1 MASPGVEAIIN
12 PGAIRMKFGTSG
24 LRGLVTD
31 MSDQLVTAY
40 TQAFLRHLETAGA
53 PARALLIGRDLRPSS
68 ARIAGNAL
76 AAAEALGVTGVDCGV
91 LPTPALA
98 LEAARRGLPAIMVT
112 GSHIPF
118 DYNGLKFYRPDG
130 EINKSDEVGI
140 TSALDIL
147 STPLPAPVSP
157 EEDAAARQRYIDRI
171 SAYFAPDALAGQRI
185 GVYEH
190 SAAGRDVLTRLLGE
204 LGATVIPFGRTD
216 GFIPIDT
223 EAVRPEDEAL
233 AREKTASEK
242 LDAMVSTDGDGDRP
256 LMADETGTILRGD
269 ILGILTGRFLGADA
283 VATPIS
289 SNTALERAGWFPR
302 IARTRIGSPYVIAA
316 MEELA
321 AGGAKLVVGYEANG
335 GFLLGG
341 DVTNESGGVLSALP
355 TRDAVVP
362 LLATLVMAKR
372 QGMRVSELVGSLPAR
387 YTASDRLQE
396 IGQDKS
402 GPLVAA
408 LADSGTARRDFLES
422 LGLAPAG
429 EPDTSDGVR
438 MPIEGDE
445 ILHLRPSGNAPE
457 LRCYAEAGSSQRA
470 RILVEQTLSK
480 LAGELRQT

>member
-1 MASPGVEAIIN
+1 
-12 PGAIRMKFGTSG
+12 MKFGTSG

-31 MSDQLVTAY
+31 MTEGLVTAY
-40 TQAFLRHLETAGA
+40 TQAFLRHLETSGA
-53 PARALLIGRDLRPSS
+53 SAEALLVGRDLRPSS
-68 ARIAGNAL
+68 RRIAGNAL
-76 AAAEALGVTGVDCGV
+76 AAAEALGVNGIDCGV

-98 LEAARRGLPAIMVT
+98 LEAARRGLPALMVT

-130 EINKSDEVGI
+130 EITKADEAGI
-140 TSALDIL
+140 TQALDM
-147 STPLPAPVSP
+147 SSRPLPGPVSP
-157 EEDAAARQRYIDRI
+157 EEDAAARQNYIDRI
-171 SAYFAPDALAGQRI
+171 TAFFAGDALAGQRI
-185 GVYEH
+185 GVYQH
-190 SAAGRDVLTRLLGE
+190 SATGRDMLTRLLE
-204 LGATVIPFGRTD
+204 ALGATVIPFGRTD

-233 AREKTASEK
+233 AREKTASEA

-289 SNTALERAGWFPR
+289 SNSALERTGWFSR
-302 IARTRIGSPYVIAA
+302 IARTRIGSPFVIAA

-321 AGGAKLVVGYEANG
+321 AGGAALVVGYEANG

-341 DVTNESGGVLSALP
+341 DVTNESGMLSALP

-372 QGMRVSELVGSLPAR
+372 QGMTVSELVASLPAR

-396 IGQDKS
+396 IGQDNS
-402 GPLVAA
+402 GPLLTSLAGDAA
-408 LADSGTARRDFLES
+408 ARRDFLGT
-422 LGLAPAG
+422 LGLSPAG

-457 LRCYAEAGSSQRA
+457 LRCYAEAASPDRA
-470 RILVEQTLSK
+470 RALVAQTLKK
-480 LAGELRQT
+480 LEAELR

>member
-1 MASPGVEAIIN
+1 
-12 PGAIRMKFGTSG
+12 MKFGTSG

-31 MSDQLVTAY
+31 MTEGLVTAY
-40 TQAFLRHLETAGA
+40 TEAFLRHLETSGA
-53 PARALLIGRDLRPSS
+53 SAEALLVGRDLRPSS
-68 ARIAGNAL
+68 GRIAGNVL
-76 AAAEALGVTGVDCGV
+76 AAAEALGVNGIDCGV

-98 LEAARRGLPAIMVT
+98 LEAARRGLPALMVT

-130 EINKSDEVGI
+130 EITKTDEAGI
-140 TSALDIL
+140 TKALDM
-147 STPLPAPVSP
+147 SPRPLPGLVSP
-157 EEDAAARQRYIDRI
+157 EESGAARQNYIDRI
-171 SAYFAPDALAGQRI
+171 TAFFARDALAGQRI
-185 GVYEH
+185 GVYQH
-190 SAAGRDVLTRLLGE
+190 SAAGRDVLTRLLE
-204 LGATVIPFGRTD
+204 ALGATVIPFGRTD

-233 AREKTASEK
+233 AREKTASEA

-289 SNTALERAGWFPR
+289 SNSALERTGWFPR

-321 AGGAKLVVGYEANG
+321 AGGATLVVGYEANG

-341 DVTNESGGVLSALP
+341 DVTNESGTLSALP

-372 QGMRVSELVGSLPAR
+372 QGMTASELVASLPAR

-402 GPLVAA
+402 GPLLTSIAGDAA
-408 LADSGTARRDFLES
+408 ARRDFLGT
-422 LGLAPAG
+422 LGLSPAG

-457 LRCYAEAGSSQRA
+457 LRCYAEAASPDRA
-470 RILVEQTLSK
+470 RALVAQTLEK
-480 LAGELRQT
+480 LEAELR